1 MAVGTLA
8 TKEIGCVVALY
19 FPPKADSPAPLS
31 PAGPVGPVGP
41 VAPTAPGKP

>member
-31 PAGPVGPVGP
+31 PAGPVH
-41 VAPTAPGKP
+41 TLISESNI